1 MGVLMRSKIWVG
13 GDGEEDGRN
22 GVIIIRERE
31 ESGQT
36 RRQENQSL
44 MQDGGVS
51 GWWS

>member
-1 MGVLMRSKIWVG
+1 MLTGSKIWVG

-44 MQDGGVS
+44 MQDGRVS